1 MIILDN
7 SVISAFCE
15 IGRFELLHRILLK
28 LDLQAMIPTTV
39 LKEMIFDE
47 SLAVVTTGN
56 TDEKKWIK
64 VVPVDGYSAYL
75 KTLHSG
81 EAGVIALAK
90 QVNATVVLD
99 DLDARKV
106 AKKENIKLTG
116 TLGLIKIGYEL
127 CPVKDKQELQII
139 INELQS
145 VYFSMSDDL
154 ENEIMDTKK
163 IGSILKAK

>member
-7 SVISAFCE
+7 SVISAFSE
-15 IGRFELLHRILLK
+15 IGRFELLHRILQK
-28 LDLQAMIPTTV
+28 LNMQAIVPTTV

-47 SLAVVTTGN
+47 SLAAITTGN

-64 VVPVDGYSAYL
+64 VVPVDNHAAYL

-90 QVNATVVLD
+90 QINAIVALD

-116 TLGLIKIGYEL
+116 THY
-127 CPVKDKQELQII
+127 
-139 INELQS
+139 
-145 VYFSMSDDL
+145 
-154 ENEIMDTKK
+154 
-163 IGSILKAK
+163 

>member
-1 MIILDN
+1 MY
-7 SVISAFCE
+7 
-15 IGRFELLHRILLK
+15 RILQK
-28 LDLQAMIPTTV
+28 LDMQAIVPTTV

-47 SLAVVTTGN
+47 SLAVITTGN

-64 VVPVDGYSAYL
+64 VVPVDDYTAYL

-90 QVNATVVLD
+90 QINAIVALD

-116 TLGLIKIGYEL
+116 TLGIIKIGYEL
-127 CPVKDKQELQII
+127 CPVKDKQELKTI

-145 VYFSMSDDL
+145 VWFRMSNDL
-154 ENEIMDTKK
+154 EKEIMDTKK
-163 IGSILKAK
+163 IGSSFKAK

>member
-28 LDLQAMIPTTV
+28 LDLQAIVPTTV

-75 KTLHSG
+75 NTLHSG

-90 QVNATVVLD
+90 QINAIVVLD

-127 CPVKDKQELQII
+127 CPIKDKQELQTI

-145 VYFSMSDDL
+145 VCFSMSDDL
-154 ENEIMDTKK
+154 ENEIMNTKK
-163 IGSILKAK
+163 IGSSLKAK

>member
-1 MIILDN
+1 M
-7 SVISAFCE
+7 
-15 IGRFELLHRILLK
+15 
-28 LDLQAMIPTTV
+28 QAIVPTTV

-47 SLAVVTTGN
+47 SLAVITTGN

-64 VVPVDGYSAYL
+64 VVPVDDYTAYL

-90 QVNATVVLD
+90 QINAIVALD

-116 TLGLIKIGYEL
+116 TLGIIKIGYEL
-127 CPVKDKQELQII
+127 CPVKDKQELKTI

-145 VYFSMSDDL
+145 VWFRMSNDL
-154 ENEIMDTKK
+154 EKEIMDTKK
-163 IGSILKAK
+163 IGSSFKAK

>member
-1 MIILDN
+1 M
-7 SVISAFCE
+7 
-15 IGRFELLHRILLK
+15 
-28 LDLQAMIPTTV
+28 QAIVPTTV

-47 SLAVVTTGN
+47 SLAAITTGN

-64 VVPVDGYSAYL
+64 VVPVDNHAAYL

-90 QVNATVVLD
+90 QINAIVALD

-116 TLGLIKIGYEL
+116 TLGIIKIGYEL
-127 CPVKDKQELQII
+127 CPVKDKQELKTI

-145 VYFSMSDDL
+145 VWFRMSNDL
-154 ENEIMDTKK
+154 EKEIMDTKK
-163 IGSILKAK
+163 IGSSFKAK